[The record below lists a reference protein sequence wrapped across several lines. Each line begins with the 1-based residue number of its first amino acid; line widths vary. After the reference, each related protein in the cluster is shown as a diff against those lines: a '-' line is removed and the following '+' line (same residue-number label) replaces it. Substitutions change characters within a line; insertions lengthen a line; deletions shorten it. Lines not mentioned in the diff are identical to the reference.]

1 LCILNINLNN
11 FFKDLR
17 AYLDGDD
24 RSAYQSKKH
33 VSLDVKSSKELG
45 TLLKGSG
52 AQSSEDEFES
62 QRRSFQ
68 GRKHKSLDPRHISF
82 KLDKEPTP
90 ETSSEEDD
98 LECERT
104 SLLMIDPDI
113 TKPVVIDLKVRK
125 YYSSHQKSYLTIEH
139 CHNFRILTRLVT
151 KKRIFKIIVN
161 YFKITVRSA
170 RCRKSPLAFLIW
182 I

>member
-1 LCILNINLNN
+1 MKYLSGNSLN

-33 VSLDVKSSKELG
+33 VSLNVTSSKELG
-45 TLLKGSG
+45 TLLKKSAG

-62 QRRSFQ
+62 QRKSFQ

-90 ETSSEEDD
+90 ESTSSEEDD
-98 LECERT
+98 DGECERA

-113 TKPVVIDLKVRK
+113 TKPVVIDLNVSTNI
-125 YYSSHQKSYLTIEH
+125 Y
-139 CHNFRILTRLVT
+139 T
-151 KKRIFKIIVN
+151 KIV
-161 YFKITVRSA
+161 
-170 RCRKSPLAFLIW
+170 
-182 I
+182 